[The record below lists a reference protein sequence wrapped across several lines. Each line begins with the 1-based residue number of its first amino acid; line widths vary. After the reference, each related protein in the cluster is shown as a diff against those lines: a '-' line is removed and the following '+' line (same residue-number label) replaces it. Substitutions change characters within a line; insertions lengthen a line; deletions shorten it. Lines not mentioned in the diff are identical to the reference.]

1 MCNSCGVW
9 ALRRRRGTRL
19 PEIQN
24 FQFAFSLNVLFTV
37 QLIFVTRVQL
47 TLGWIRSDEYQRI
60 LSVQLVALFPYYS
73 ISCLP
78 NTPPILE
85 ERKALSGDLDMFFI
99 LSDYIPVL
107 TRITKFYLGS
117 IMCGKQSQSM
127 LVHDAYGS
135 PLTQSK

>member
-1 MCNSCGVW
+1 M
-9 ALRRRRGTRL
+9 
-19 PEIQN
+19 
-24 FQFAFSLNVLFTV
+24 NVLFTV

-60 LSVQLVALFPYYS
+60 LTVKLVALFPYYS

-107 TRITKFYLGS
+107 T
-117 IMCGKQSQSM
+117 
-127 LVHDAYGS
+127 
-135 PLTQSK
+135 